1 MQLYADCVILSI
13 VFRTSFIFEV
23 FPMAEK
29 RGRPP
34 KTAEPQ
40 DSKQKLI
47 DTTVALIKKYGADSI
62 TVRNV
67 CEEAGLSIGT
77 FYHHFQN
84 KDDLLMHFVRE
95 TSFESFQLE
104 TPLSDTAGRVCELYM
119 HLIDRYLAL
128 GEEFM
133 KSFYTTGNKALSAY
147 MGQSDGC
154 FAEGTVMARC
164 ERELLEA
171 KQQGYLKKEADAHM
185 LSIDICTIVKGCVF
199 EWALDDGQMNIAEA
213 LQRIISAY
221 LNSMR

>member
-1 MQLYADCVILSI
+1 
-13 VFRTSFIFEV
+13 
-23 FPMAEK
+23 MAEK

-34 KTAEPQ
+34 KTAQPK
-40 DSKQKLI
+40 DAKQRLI
-47 DTTVALIKKYGADSI
+47 DTTVDLIKKYGADSI

-95 TSFESFQLE
+95 ASFESFLLE
-104 TPLSDTAGRVCELYM
+104 TPLSDVSERVCELYM

-147 MGQSDGC
+147 MGEENGC
-154 FAEGTVMARC
+154 FADDTVMARC
-164 ERELLEA
+164 ERELHDA
-171 KQQGYLKKEADAHM
+171 RSQGYLKKESDVHT
-185 LSIDICTIVKGCVF
+185 LSMDICTIVKGCVF
-199 EWALDDGQMNIAEA
+199 EWALNDGKMDIQQT
-213 LQRIISAY
+213 LRRIMKCY
-221 LNSMR
+221 LTDWLVTIDNA

>member
-1 MQLYADCVILSI
+1 
-13 VFRTSFIFEV
+13 
-23 FPMAEK
+23 MAER

-34 KTAEPQ
+34 KTAETQ
-40 DSKQKLI
+40 DAKQKLI
-47 DTTVALIKKYGADSI
+47 DTTVELIKKYGADSI

-95 TSFESFQLE
+95 ASFDSFVLE
-104 TPLSDTAGRVCELYM
+104 TPPSDVAGRVCELYM

-147 MGQSDGC
+147 MGQENGR

-164 ERELLEA
+164 ERELLDA
-171 KQQGYLKKEADAHM
+171 QQQGYLKKEADAHM
-185 LSIDICTIVKGCVF
+185 LSMDICTIVKGCVF
-199 EWALDDGQMNIAEA
+199 EWCLTEGGIDLPAVLFRIVDGYMKQF
-213 LQRIISAY
+213 LSADQGE
-221 LNSMR
+221 

>member
-1 MQLYADCVILSI
+1 
-13 VFRTSFIFEV
+13 
-23 FPMAEK
+23 MAEK

-34 KTAEPQ
+34 KTAELQ

-95 TSFESFQLE
+95 ASFDSFVLE
-104 TPLSDTAGRVCELYM
+104 TPLFDVAGRVCELYM

-147 MGQSDGC
+147 MGQENGC
-154 FAEGTVMARC
+154 FADGTVMARC
-164 ERELLEA
+164 ERELLDA
-171 KQQGYLKKEADAHM
+171 QQQGYLKKEADAHM
-185 LSIDICTIVKGCVF
+185 LSMEICTIVKGCVF
-199 EWALDDGQMNIAEA
+199 EWALNDGEMDIEES
-213 LQRIISAY
+213 LKRIVKAY
-221 LNSMR
+221 LETYK

>member
-1 MQLYADCVILSI
+1 
-13 VFRTSFIFEV
+13 
-23 FPMAEK
+23 MAEK

-40 DSKQKLI
+40 DAKQKLI
-47 DTTVALIKKYGADSI
+47 DTTVELIKKYGADSI

-77 FYHHFQN
+77 FYHHFKN

-95 TSFESFQLE
+95 ASFDKFVLE
-104 TPLSDTAGRVCELYM
+104 TPPSDVAGRVCELYM

-164 ERELLEA
+164 EKELLTA
-171 KQQGYLKKEADAHM
+171 QAQGYLKKDADAHLM
-185 LSIDICTIVKGCVF
+185 SMDICTIVKGCVV
-199 EWALDDGQMNIAEA
+199 EWALNEGRINIS
-213 LQRIISAY
+213 Q
-221 LNSMR
+221 SMRRIVGQYLAFLRTTSFSQ

>member
-1 MQLYADCVILSI
+1 MAD
-13 VFRTSFIFEV
+13 
-23 FPMAEK
+23 K

-34 KTAEPQ
+34 KSAEPKNT
-40 DSKQKLI
+40 KQTLI
-47 DTTVALIKKYGADSI
+47 DTTIALIRKYGADSI

-84 KDDLLMHFVRE
+84 KDDLLMYFVRE
-95 TSFESFQLE
+95 TSFDSFELKS
-104 TPLSDTAGRVCELYM
+104 PLSDIAGRVCELYM

-164 ERELLEA
+164 ERELLDA
-171 KQQGYLKKEADAHM
+171 QRHGYLKKEADAHLM
-185 LSIDICTIVKGCVF
+185 SMDICTIVKGCVF
-199 EWALDDGQMNIAEA
+199 EWALDDGQMDIADA
-213 LQRIISAY
+213 LHRIISSY
-221 LNSMR
+221 LNNMR